1 MTKAKLKLNSRN
13 PNEKK
18 IYVVQ
23 VATLLFSMLSYVEVD
38 HANGG
43 CGHLSATRV
52 LILCLLLLL
61 LFLLQMRPLVA
72 AKVRP

>member
-1 MTKAKLKLNSRN
+1 MTKAKLKLNSRD

-23 VATLLFSMLSYVEVD
+23 DATLLFSMLSYVEVD

-43 CGHLSATRV
+43 CGHL
-52 LILCLLLLL
+52 
-61 LFLLQMRPLVA
+61 
-72 AKVRP
+72 